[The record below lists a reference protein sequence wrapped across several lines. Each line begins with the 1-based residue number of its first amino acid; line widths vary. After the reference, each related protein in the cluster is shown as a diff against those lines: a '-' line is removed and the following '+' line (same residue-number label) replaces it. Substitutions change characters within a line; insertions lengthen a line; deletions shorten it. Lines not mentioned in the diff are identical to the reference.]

1 MMLQTKLPILEYKI
15 MYLYLK
21 QKSEYLFIILSVYGN
36 VLKASSNENK
46 LIWKM

>member
-21 QKSEYLFIILSVYGN
+21 QKIVNIYYFQSLFYLYM
-36 VLKASSNENK
+36 AMY
-46 LIWKM
+46 W